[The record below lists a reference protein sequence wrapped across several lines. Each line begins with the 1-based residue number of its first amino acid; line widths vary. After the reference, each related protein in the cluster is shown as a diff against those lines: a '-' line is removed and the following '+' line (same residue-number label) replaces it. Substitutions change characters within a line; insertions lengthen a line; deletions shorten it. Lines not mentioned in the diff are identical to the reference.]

1 MDFIIGFVAV
11 YVLFQLYEYNREK
24 TARHVTVG
32 ELRKQLG
39 ENKVDVLH
47 GGDL

>member
-1 MDFIIGFVAV
+1 MTFAVGFVIL

-39 ENKVDVLH
+39 ENKIDVLH